1 MLNKNVKIIYNIFSQ
16 TVRDVHT
23 GDPYTIVAEW
33 DPSDEI
39 DTGTFHWSGVP
50 LHMTQKHEGLSIP
63 KGYGN
68 TEEEA
73 RLDLITKTRMLK
85 AYLDDEEDMINSLYD

>member
-1 MLNKNVKIIYNIFSQ
+1 MLNKNVNIVYTTFTQ

-23 GDPYTIVAEW
+23 GDPYTTVAEW
-33 DPSDEI
+33 DRNDEEAKALHY
-39 DTGTFHWSGVP
+39 TGVP
-50 LHMTQKHEGLSIP
+50 FRMTQKHDGLNIP
-63 KGYGN
+63 RGYGN

-85 AYLDDEEDMINSLYD
+85 AYLDDEEDMIKSLYD